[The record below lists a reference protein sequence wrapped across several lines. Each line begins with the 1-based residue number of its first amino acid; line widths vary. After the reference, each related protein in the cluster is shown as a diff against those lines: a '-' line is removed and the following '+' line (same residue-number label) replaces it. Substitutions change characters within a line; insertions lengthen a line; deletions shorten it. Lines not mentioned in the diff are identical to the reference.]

1 MKRIKA
7 ISKVRLLEAHVQQGL
22 VLMFLEKQLQ
32 DVWTESMQKT
42 GDKQPEQP
50 A

>member
-7 ISKVRLLEAHVQQGL
+7 ISKVRMLEAHVQQGL
-22 VLMFLEKQLQ
+22 VLSFLEKQLLE
-32 DVWTESMQKT
+32 VWNSATQKE
-42 GDKQPEQP
+42 GKEQP